1 MPTSLQYPLERSRGL
16 QQKWARRQQG
26 ATARGLDGFTIV
38 KNSKPELMSQATA
51 ANTLPTLSH
60 AAPQNFAFFAPHH
73 PKSDSAFRL
82 GEAYFRAAALA

>member
-38 KNSKPELMSQATA
+38 AITIPPRDTDDDADNDGGKHDESEEDREPAVIREPDKDE
-51 ANTLPTLSH
+51 
-60 AAPQNFAFFAPHH
+60 
-73 PKSDSAFRL
+73 
-82 GEAYFRAAALA
+82 